1 MRKTFP
7 LHIEGK
13 HPDRLLDA
21 TKHEI
26 RKYLKRER
34 ARVLP
39 KGVDYWDFNCK
50 FGATEAQAQPAR
62 VGELI
67 ALIDALVKEEGT
79 QFYIEILSC
88 HGQRQTPPAK
98 GGEASDQPQPP
109 TAAPYTDA

>member
-1 MRKTFP
+1 MKKTFQLRP
-7 LHIEGK
+7 EGK
-13 HPDRLLDA
+13 NPDRVLDA

-50 FGATEAQAQPAR
+50 FGATEAAAVPAR

-67 ALIDALVKEEGT
+67 DLIDALVKEEGT

-88 HGQRQTPPAK
+88 HGQRHTPPAK
-98 GGEASDQPQPP
+98 DGEEAAEPP
-109 TAAPYTDA
+109 TAAPYTGK